1 MSEFNL
7 TDHKTRDKSILA
19 RIFLMKVFV
28 KQFVN
33 WLSLKKI
40 ISGLRLNFQTQ
51 EIVDGATEQTPLS
64 CVSCLVPG
72 S

>member
-1 MSEFNL
+1 
-7 TDHKTRDKSILA
+7 
-19 RIFLMKVFV
+19 MKVFV